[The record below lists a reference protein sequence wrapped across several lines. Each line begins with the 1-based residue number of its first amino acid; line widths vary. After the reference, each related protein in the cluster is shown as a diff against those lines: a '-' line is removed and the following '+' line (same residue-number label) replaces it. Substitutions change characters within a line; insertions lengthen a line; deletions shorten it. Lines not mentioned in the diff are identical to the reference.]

1 MDLELASESEWILE
15 LIISVFVPAVAAI
28 VGFAVVTLA
37 GVGAWASVQRL
48 AAKVRPLV
56 DEPSDFIIVTLDGL
70 GEVILHR
77 ELDEAYISKLLTAL
91 ADAIGKP
98 PQEVTIGETPK

>member
-28 VGFAVVTLA
+28 AGFAVIALA
-37 GVGAWASVQRL
+37 GVGAWAAVKRV

-56 DEPSDFIIVTLDGL
+56 DEPDDFIIVTLDGL
-70 GEVILHR
+70 GEVVLHR

-98 PQEVTIGETPK
+98 PQEVAIGDTPK